1 MWQLLWTT
9 NRKPTLTPSS
19 HKPWKTIQ
27 HMKYLAAYIK
37 SEDLGYFDES
47 NAQQQYPKDIMEE
60 CHKVLSKDDVKDWE
74 KVMLERNH
82 TKLDGFNKGLNK
94 ISIVHYCI

>member
-1 MWQLLWTT
+1 
-9 NRKPTLTPSS
+9 
-19 HKPWKTIQ
+19 
-27 HMKYLAAYIK
+27 
-37 SEDLGYFDES
+37 
-47 NAQQQYPKDIMEE
+47 MEE

-94 ISIVHYCI
+94 ISIVYYCI